1 MDGESPTA
9 PSLIGSQAS
18 CRWEERSRR
27 QRVNRIV
34 ANTP

>member
-1 MDGESPTA
+1 MDGESPQA
-9 PSLIGSQAS
+9 LSLIGSQAS
-18 CRWEERSRR
+18 RWEERSRR